1 MGDSKEG
8 VMRLLEE
15 YLEVEKEKLLTENF
29 ENYKIKKYFYLAENQ
44 KSFGQVSCFKF
55 VLGSNTK

>member
-1 MGDSKEG
+1 MS
-8 VMRLLEE
+8 LLEE
-15 YLEVEKEKLLTENF
+15 YLEVEKEKLLAENF